1 MAKQALIILTV
12 VFVFGVLV
20 PLYRGLMFLD
30 SLTMVVYA
38 CMSLLFVAPT
48 AAEAFGRA
56 AARSSTGILPR
67 TGFILAY
74 GWGTSVL
81 MLAAGILT
89 VNLAYWQGRML
100 TPPVAMLASA
110 LLLGLTASLV
120 TIAATALI
128 ARRLGPGATKNIL
141 RVLFLLILLAWRFKA
156 GPELTTRE
164 MQRLSLIA
172 SGILAVVAIVLL
184 GVLLRTSTTSVEAAQ

>member
-20 PLYRGLMFLD
+20 PLYRGMMFLD

-48 AAEAFGRA
+48 AAEAFGRPA
-56 AARSSTGILPR
+56 SRPSTEILPR
-67 TGFILAY
+67 TGMILAY

-128 ARRLGPGATKNIL
+128 A
-141 RVLFLLILLAWRFKA
+141 
-156 GPELTTRE
+156 
-164 MQRLSLIA
+164 
-172 SGILAVVAIVLL
+172 
-184 GVLLRTSTTSVEAAQ
+184 

>member
-1 MAKQALIILTV
+1 
-12 VFVFGVLV
+12 
-20 PLYRGLMFLD
+20 
-30 SLTMVVYA
+30 
-38 CMSLLFVAPT
+38 
-48 AAEAFGRA
+48 
-56 AARSSTGILPR
+56 STEILPR
-67 TGFILAY
+67 TGMILAY

-128 ARRLGPGATKNIL
+128 ARRLGPRATKNIL
-141 RVLFLLILLAWRFKA
+141 RVLFLLILLAWRFTA
-156 GPELTTRE
+156 GPQLTTRE
-164 MQRLSLIA
+164 IQRLCLIA
-172 SGILAVVAIVLL
+172 SGLFALAAIVLL
-184 GVLLRTSTTSVEAAQ
+184 GVLLRNSTGSVEEAQ